1 MKCPKCL
8 TALGHINARG
18 EPMIR
23 TRGLILKAEGVSA
36 VCPSCKSDVPMTSE
50 MAKAL
55 ASRLLVIPT
64 ARGGSR

>member
-1 MKCPKCL
+1 MKCAKCL

-18 EPMIR
+18 EPMLR

-36 VCPSCKSDVPMTSE
+36 VCPSCKADVPVTGE

-64 ARGGSR
+64 ARGGPK